1 MLNEKIDQEL
11 SDDEL
16 KDASGG
22 LKTVGENTQL
32 NNNID
37 SGYSMP
43 HCRTDDIGDFF
54 LTKD

>member
-32 NNNID
+32 NIIILIVGILCLIAGQTILGTF
-37 SGYSMP
+37 S
-43 HCRTDDIGDFF
+43 
-54 LTKD
+54 